1 MSSKPSRSSRPPGAT
16 PDAGAALRSLIRA
29 ARGVFGRPLR
39 IERTEGKLR
48 VVLEPDS
55 VASKHDDGEDAGAT
69 APGVQA
75 LLMAADLKAHL
86 DRCSRARAILPH
98 LATLEHELKQR
109 GMRVFDELP
118 LRVLQRASGQLD
130 GLAQEPVLEG
140 FALLQARLDLAIV
153 AREEHNQAQKTKRS
167 GPSSFLMDHKLQVSE
182 ASMSD
187 FMLAAGHAVPDLPAK
202 PGQKPD

>member
-1 MSSKPSRSSRPPGAT
+1 MSSKPSPSSRSPGAA

-39 IERTEGKLR
+39 IERAEGKLR
-48 VVLEPDS
+48 VVLEPES
-55 VASKHDDGEDAGAT
+55 VASNPDDGDAAGAT

-86 DRCSRARAILPH
+86 DRCSRARATLPH

-109 GMRVFDELP
+109 GMQVFDELP

-153 AREEHNQAQKTKRS
+153 AREERSQAQTTKRS

>member
-1 MSSKPSRSSRPPGAT
+1 MSAKPSRSTRSSGAA

-48 VVLEPDS
+48 VVLEPELM
-55 VASKHDDGEDAGAT
+55 ASKDDDGEDAGAT

-75 LLMAADLKAHL
+75 RLMAADLKAHL
-86 DRCSRARAILPH
+86 DRCSRARATLPH

-109 GMRVFDELP
+109 GMQVFDQLP

-130 GLAQEPVLEG
+130 GLAQEPILEG
-140 FALLQARLDLAIV
+140 FALLQARLDVAIV
-153 AREEHNQAQKTKRS
+153 AREEHRQAQTTQRR
-167 GPSSFLMDHKLQVSE
+167 GPSSFLMEHKLQVSE

-187 FMLAAGHAVPDLPAK
+187 FMQAAGQAPAEPPVT
-202 PGQKPD
+202 PGQKPE